1 MAIFLQPKGRII
13 MVSTDPAQDPDG
25 VVDPRLAS
33 LDERLREVQHTEKVR
48 TTQASGNLGMTGKGA
63 SQGNRVLSTL
73 IGFPLGGAVIGW
85 FLDRQF
91 GSSPKALL
99 VLLFLGIAAAGREI
113 WRISKERPE

>member
-1 MAIFLQPKGRII
+1 MAANN
-13 MVSTDPAQDPDG
+13 SDQDPDG
-25 VVDPRLAS
+25 VEDPRLAS

-48 TTQASGNLGMTGKGA
+48 TTQVSANLGMTGKGA

-73 IGFPLGGAVIGW
+73 IGFPLGGALIGW
-85 FLDRQF
+85 FLDRQI

-99 VLLFLGIAAAGREI
+99 ILLLLGVAAAGREI